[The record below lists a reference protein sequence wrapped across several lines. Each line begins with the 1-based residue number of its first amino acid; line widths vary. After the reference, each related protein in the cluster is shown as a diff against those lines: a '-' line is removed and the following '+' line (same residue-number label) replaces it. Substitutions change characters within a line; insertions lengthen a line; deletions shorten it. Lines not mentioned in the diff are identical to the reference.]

1 MNTTGK
7 IVAGVCIFSTLFMGC
22 YSSVLVIP
30 DDAENVRVNSGY
42 IDYVITKDGKKYEFQ
57 RPPVVANDRLV
68 GEATVTGY
76 GQVNQEE
83 ISIPLSDLAFD
94 SKSNS
99 GETEYVVTKAG
110 AKYTYDESPVTV
122 NGSVVGKAKF
132 AGFTPMKEQVSIPL
146 SDIQRVEASEL
157 EVGNTIAGVVL
168 GCAVVAFVATIALI
182 RSWGVLGGM

>member
-83 ISIPLSDLAFD
+83 ISIPLSDLAFN
-94 SKSNS
+94 SKSNY

-146 SDIQRVEASEL
+146 SDIQRVEASKL
-157 EVGNTIAGVVL
+157 EVGNTIAGLVL
-168 GCAVVAFVATIALI
+168 GCAVVA
-182 RSWGVLGGM
+182 GVTLAIWVRYYIY